1 MTIEFESTT
10 YKVPAF
16 ALPAL
21 VNNDYTLLD
30 DDDEAFVDNLFEWL
44 DGEYG
49 QGNWHIGNVSE
60 QYFARADFGGLSG
73 DVCDV
78 EIVYKM
84 VEMEA

>member
-10 YKVPAF
+10 YKIPEF
-16 ALPAL
+16 ALSAL

-30 DDDEAFVDNLFEWL
+30 DDDEAFVDNLCEWL

-84 VEMEA
+84 VEMD

>member
-10 YKVPAF
+10 YKIPEF
-16 ALPAL
+16 ALSAL

-30 DDDEAFVDNLFEWL
+30 DDDEVFVDNLCEWL

-78 EIVYKM
+78 EVVYKM
-84 VEMEA
+84 VEMD

>member
-1 MTIEFESTT
+1 MTIEFESAT

-78 EIVYKM
+78 EVVYKM
-84 VEMEA
+84 VETEA

>member
-1 MTIEFESTT
+1 MAIDFEADT
-10 YKVPAF
+10 YKIPEF

-78 EIVYKM
+78 EVVYKM
-84 VEMEA
+84 LETEA